1 LLGRIVYTALT
12 APTQI
17 KASSKKKEEIGGRQ
31 GQAFDLEGQA
41 GDVDSLLHAVIDIDQ
56 SIVWESEMLQSDPAL
71 KGPAETPPGSPVD
84 QGAKRIAAK
93 ALRSGELLHEAR
105 RQLKTPKRS

>member
-1 LLGRIVYTALT
+1 VYKPLT
-12 APTQI
+12 APTRI
-17 KASSKKKEEIGGRQ
+17 KASSKKKEETGGRE
-31 GQAFDLEGQA
+31 GRVLDLEGQA
-41 GDVDSLLHAVIDIDQ
+41 GDVDSLLHSVIDIDQ

-71 KGPAETPPGSPVD
+71 KGPVGDPLGSPVD